1 MAENSVGETKASVA
15 ASRSGNG
22 RVYRR
27 LTKAQRQDVRWM
39 LSQSGGTH
47 GVDVHGVWI
56 KFRREAEQPSEK
68 PSRRNEGAAASKNS
82 KQQTQRGAANA
93 AKESRLV
100 LYGKAMCFLKGLVMR
115 RWREAIN
122 QWRRERQQQ
131 QQHDETAAV
140 DAAAASAAAAA
151 QINARVA
158 LEQRAANAEA
168 RARRWEERFSE
179 CETERELLRQQ
190 LRQLRLTV
198 HQQGAQQQRQGQQ
211 EQPPPQQAL
220 MLVMGEDDRATKRA
234 HESPT
239 KGAVVPAATES
250 PTATGRAQD
259 AAASTP
265 PLAPKK
271 PRALEG
277 CFEASSSGVGGR
289 GGLGRGGHSG
299 GRGRG
304 RGNHAA

>member
-1 MAENSVGETKASVA
+1 
-15 ASRSGNG
+15 
-22 RVYRR
+22 
-27 LTKAQRQDVRWM
+27 
-39 LSQSGGTH
+39 
-47 GVDVHGVWI
+47 
-56 KFRREAEQPSEK
+56 
-68 PSRRNEGAAASKNS
+68 
-82 KQQTQRGAANA
+82 
-93 AKESRLV
+93 
-100 LYGKAMCFLKGLVMR
+100 MCFLKGLVMR

-140 DAAAASAAAAA
+140 NAAAASAAAAA

-220 MLVMGEDDRATKRA
+220 MLMGEDDRATKRA

-304 RGNHAA
+304 RGPVVTMRPEALTFTTAMLTALPQAAFTRLSPCRCLILASGRASQWSTSLHHHSRRI